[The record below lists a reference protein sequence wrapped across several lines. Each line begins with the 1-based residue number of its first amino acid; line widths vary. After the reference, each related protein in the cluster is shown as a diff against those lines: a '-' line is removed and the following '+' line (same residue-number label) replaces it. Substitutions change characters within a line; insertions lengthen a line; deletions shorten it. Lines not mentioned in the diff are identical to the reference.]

1 MNTKKTIS
9 TKLVLLGD
17 SAVGKSSIVSRY
29 IRKEF
34 NEFQEPTIGASF
46 LTSTVE
52 FENNKV
58 KFEVWDTAGQERYR
72 SLAPM
77 YYRGATTAMVVY
89 DITSV
94 ESYNSAKMWVEE
106 IKKKGDPC
114 CIICIIGNKVD
125 LEKKR
130 KVSTSLVNAYAK
142 ENKLLFSE
150 VSAKSGSGVD
160 DIFKTIALDFSENYD
175 DNYKKSSN
183 VVEMNNSNEIVVSRK
198 RGFFSYC

>member
-94 ESYNSAKMWVEE
+94 ESYNRAKM
-106 IKKKGDPC
+106 
-114 CIICIIGNKVD
+114 
-125 LEKKR
+125 
-130 KVSTSLVNAYAK
+130 
-142 ENKLLFSE
+142 
-150 VSAKSGSGVD
+150 
-160 DIFKTIALDFSENYD
+160 
-175 DNYKKSSN
+175 
-183 VVEMNNSNEIVVSRK
+183 
-198 RGFFSYC
+198 